1 VGYLGG
7 VLAGDTVARV
17 SVSFGWQG
25 AFTALAGVALLSS
38 LAAALLLIGQRRS
51 VKTKIETEAT

>member
-1 VGYLGG
+1 
-7 VLAGDTVARV
+7 VLLIIFITVARV

-38 LAAALLLIGQRRS
+38 LAAALFLIGQRRL
-51 VKTKIETEAT
+51 VKTKIEMETT